1 VEQTNPIKDIV
12 FENFEQEV
20 LINKLL
26 QKLSSKEKEIENQ
39 RRFKRNKE
47 LICRNHLSVRIYHYR
62 DNIGKPRITVCAI
75 YDKKENKYHRGVSFC
90 SFLDNVSKESGRDIA
105 EDRAIKAMK
114 TKQNSDKISRA
125 EVYEILNASN
135 NPIIGEFKSAY
146 DIEMTPFEKYLF
158 TSKKKRN

>member
-1 VEQTNPIKDIV
+1 MQEFKSDDHLLQIVEQTNPIKDIV

-90 SFLDNVSKESGRDIA
+90 SFLDNVSKESG
-105 EDRAIKAMK
+105 
-114 TKQNSDKISRA
+114 
-125 EVYEILNASN
+125 SN
-135 NPIIGEFKSAY
+135 NQWLIGVVNPVGQGTINVQASLEGQDGETKMISLALGIVQIINFY
-146 DIEMTPFEKYLF
+146 H
-158 TSKKKRN
+158 